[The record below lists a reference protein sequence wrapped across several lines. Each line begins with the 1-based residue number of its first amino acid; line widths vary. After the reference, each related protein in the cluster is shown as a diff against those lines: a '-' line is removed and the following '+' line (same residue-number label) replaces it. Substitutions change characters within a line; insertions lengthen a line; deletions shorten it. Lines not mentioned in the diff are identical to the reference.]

1 MGKSAPRAIIKP
13 KSIEVSI
20 ANPKVSFTDSTHAR
34 VSFRQSYHSDAI
46 KTNTA
51 KTLEMVKA
59 GEKWQILQEQVGK

>member
-1 MGKSAPRAIIKP
+1 MR
-13 KSIEVSI
+13 
-20 ANPKVSFTDSTHAR
+20 R